1 MTKATIEDVAAL
13 AGFSIKT
20 VSRVI
25 NREQHVRESTKAM
38 VESAIVELDYRPNQY
53 ARSLAGQRAHVV
65 GLIYDDPDLYEIPTG
80 DYVTKLQQGA
90 LRGCRPAN
98 FELVIHPCNYRD
110 QNIDGEI
117 ASLIDQIRPAGIIIP
132 APLSNMPKI
141 VGAIEATG
149 TAFVRLST
157 GETGTQDF
165 SIATNDCEASAE
177 MTCYLASLGH
187 KRIAFI
193 TGHPTHKAVANRFLG
208 YRDGLRKSGLEFT
221 ERLVASGDNSVGS
234 GEECAKILLEG
245 EDPPTAIF
253 AANDDMAAGVL
264 RLASQRHI
272 EVPGQLSVAGCDD
285 TKFAQLVHPA
295 LTTVRQPISAMAER
309 AAQAII
315 DNGPNLSSTPGVE
328 VFSSELRIRASTG
341 PAPD

>member
-1 MTKATIEDVAAL
+1 MTKATIDDVATL
-13 AGFSIKT
+13 AGCSIKT

-25 NREQHVRESTKAM
+25 NREQHVRESTKAT
-38 VESAIVELDYRPNQY
+38 VEKAIVKLGYRPNQY

-65 GLIYDDPDLYEIPTG
+65 GLIYDDPDLYEIPSA
-80 DYVTKLQQGA
+80 DYVTQLQQGA

-110 QNIDGEI
+110 KNIDGEL

-234 GEECAKILLEG
+234 GEECAKKLLAG

-285 TKFAQLVHPA
+285 TKFAQLVYPA
-295 LTTVRQPISAMAER
+295 LTTIRQPISAMAER

-315 DNGPNLSSTPGVE
+315 DDGRNLSSTPSVE